1 MGWIDLKDKYP
12 PEGLLVLVEMSGR
25 SLNEN
30 GCIVISDHSFNLASW
45 IVPYGSEG
53 KWVFH
58 GQDYSFPEVYA
69 WMPLPEPYRESEGVC
84 KDCYYN
90 DGEVHAECVIC
101 DKTERGE

>member
-1 MGWIDLKDKYP
+1 MKKESVKDIRKIELDECYSDDGCTFSLDSGYDWIDD
-12 PEGLLVLVEMSGR
+12 VV
-25 SLNEN
+25 
-30 GCIVISDHSFNLASW
+30 
-45 IVPYGSEG
+45 
-53 KWVFH
+53 
-58 GQDYSFPEVYA
+58 A